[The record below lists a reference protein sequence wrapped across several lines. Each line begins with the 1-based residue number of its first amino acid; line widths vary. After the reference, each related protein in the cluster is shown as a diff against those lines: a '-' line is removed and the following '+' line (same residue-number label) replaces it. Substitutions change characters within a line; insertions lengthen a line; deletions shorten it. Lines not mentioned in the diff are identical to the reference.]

1 MMTVRRT
8 MGRIG
13 LWIKWPKC
21 NKNSIYPFSSQAEVL
36 TFARLAGD
44 TVKATKMDRPEWVAV
59 NPEMGKFM
67 LR

>member
-1 MMTVRRT
+1 M
-8 MGRIG
+8 
-13 LWIKWPKC
+13 
-21 NKNSIYPFSSQAEVL
+21 NKTAFTHFSSQAEVL

-59 NPEMGKFM
+59 NPENGKFM